1 MKTNPAA
8 PKSFGI
14 PDGQDPVDVFE
25 RHRAEL
31 ERSRLGAT
39 VLYGGL
45 FILALAAAV
54 YISNFFPDRLA
65 AGVPKIGD
73 YIYDILPVLDPAV
86 LFADTKTEGSLAYW
100 YFNLPKYLQLLAETV
115 NMALFATIFGAFGG
129 FILCFPASRNLA
141 PTGWIYFLCRR
152 YMEFCRGVPE
162 VIFAIAFVW
171 AFGIGPLAG
180 IVAIAIHSAGALG
193 KLFSEVNENIDTKPM
208 EGIRASGG
216 SWFDEIRYGVVPQ
229 VLPNFVSYTLL
240 RFEINIRAS
249 SIIGFV
255 GGGGIGQELYYV
267 INFNFYE
274 EVSALVL
281 LIVATV
287 TCVDLISERVR
298 HRFIGRENLVRENLA

>member
-1 MKTNPAA
+1 MSVSQTD
-8 PKSFGI
+8 PKSFVI
-14 PDGQDPVDVFE
+14 ADGDDPVSVFE

-31 ERSRLGAT
+31 ERSRLTAT
-39 VLYGGL
+39 VVYGGL
-45 FILALAAAV
+45 FVLALAAAI
-54 YISNFFPDRLA
+54 YISNFFPAKLA

-73 YIYDILPVLDPAV
+73 YIHDILPVLDPAL

-100 YFNLPKYLQLLAETV
+100 YFNLPKYLQLLVETI
-115 NMALFATIFGAFGG
+115 NMAVFATIFGTLGG
-129 FILCFPASRNLA
+129 FVLCFPASRNLA
-141 PTGWIYFLCRR
+141 PNGWVYFLCRR

-180 IVAIAIHSAGALG
+180 IVAIAIHSTGALG
-193 KLFSEVNENIDTKPM
+193 KLFSEVNENVDTKPM

-216 SWFDEIRYGVVPQ
+216 SWFDEIRHGVVPQ
-229 VLPNFVSYTLL
+229 VLPNFVSYALL
-240 RFEINIRAS
+240 RLEINIRAS

-287 TCVDLISERVR
+287 TCVDLVSERVR
-298 HRFIGRENLVRENLA
+298 HRFIGRENLT